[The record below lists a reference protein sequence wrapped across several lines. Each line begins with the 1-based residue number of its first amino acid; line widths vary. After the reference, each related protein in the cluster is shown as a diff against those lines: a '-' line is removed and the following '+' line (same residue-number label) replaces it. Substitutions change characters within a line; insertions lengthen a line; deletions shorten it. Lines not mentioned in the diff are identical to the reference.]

1 MQKSTPNSITDRIS
15 NYLSVY
21 GVLSYAY
28 KGRYIVN
35 ANVRAD
41 GSNKFGQDKS
51 TRFLPIWSVSGR
63 WNIMNESFLEHV
75 MWLNELSVKGSYGI
89 QGNVSEDQ
97 TPSMIIK
104 LGSMDQTT
112 GDYMATLSKLP
123 NPLLKWEKT
132 TSYNLALDFSVLD
145 FRYSRVLLQAGK

>member
-1 MQKSTPNSITDRIS
+1 MTSVIIDPVQWPQFNKLQKSTPNSITDRIS

-51 TRFLPIWSVSGR
+51 TRFLPIW
-63 WNIMNESFLEHV
+63 
-75 MWLNELSVKGSYGI
+75 
-89 QGNVSEDQ
+89 
-97 TPSMIIK
+97 
-104 LGSMDQTT
+104 
-112 GDYMATLSKLP
+112 
-123 NPLLKWEKT
+123 
-132 TSYNLALDFSVLD
+132 
-145 FRYSRVLLQAGK
+145 